1 MFIGLLAFVFLFSL
15 FLPSVG
21 HTERAGV
28 IDAPLDTV
36 MSRLTDVH
44 LLARWMQGWSTDSV
58 DRNLE
63 FQFIE
68 DTSDQQACFSWYHRG
83 LTHRSGSFCITR
95 ISHNRQVDYRM
106 DMPGLPFITGHFVVA
121 PALDNTHTW
130 IKWTMD
136 MQLGWWPWWKYYGV
150 MLDRLVGPGMEHALG
165 SLKADCEQAD
175 TLGYQI
181 HRIPLPFHTILV
193 IADTILASKISGPAA
208 GQSIAG
214 EADAGTGIISTG
226 SPDCP
231 VFTPPRFD
239 AGNACGHSRNM
250 ACPSR
255 YEADGRSATSEVPF
269 AHHAR
274 RWICTGCHDAG
285 SRQQDSRS
293 ISRIATLLAETTSS
307 IARRPVGTI
316 SRQFTGERY
325 LAFVGESVLASILS
339 FYVLCNNQSPNA

>member
-1 MFIGLLAFVFLFSL
+1 MRWLRFLLIMFIGLLAFVFLFSL

-193 IADTILASKISGPAA
+193 IADTILASKKYQALQQANRLLEKEMRELGLSQQAALIAQYLPLHDSMQEMHVGIPVIWPAQADMKRMEDRLPAKFHLLTMPEGGFVLVATMQGPASKIPGAYRALQHYLQKQHLQSPA
-208 GQSIAG
+208 GPWEQY
-214 EADAGTGIISTG
+214 
-226 SPDCP
+226 PDNLPVSDTSHLLVKVYWP
-231 VFTPPRFD
+231 VF
-239 AGNACGHSRNM
+239 
-250 ACPSR
+250 
-255 YEADGRSATSEVPF
+255 
-269 AHHAR
+269 
-274 RWICTGCHDAG
+274 
-285 SRQQDSRS
+285 
-293 ISRIATLLAETTSS
+293 
-307 IARRPVGTI
+307 
-316 SRQFTGERY
+316 
-325 LAFVGESVLASILS
+325 
-339 FYVLCNNQSPNA
+339 